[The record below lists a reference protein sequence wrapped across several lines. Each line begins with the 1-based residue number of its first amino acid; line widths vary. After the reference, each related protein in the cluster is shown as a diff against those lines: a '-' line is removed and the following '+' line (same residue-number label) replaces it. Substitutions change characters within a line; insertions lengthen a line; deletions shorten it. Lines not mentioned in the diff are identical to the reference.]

1 MIELKHLSAGYGG
14 KAVVQDV
21 SVPFP
26 AGQVTVL
33 LGPNGSGKSTLLKAA
48 LGLIDPGREQVF
60 YDGIPIEKLSRRQV
74 ARSAALLS
82 QSRPTAEIEAER
94 LVLHGRFPYLSYPRQ
109 YSEKD
114 RMIAR
119 QAMERTGAAA
129 YGGTLVSRLSGGQR
143 QSVYLAMLLAQQTR
157 TVFLDEPTAYL
168 DIRHQLDMMAWMKAL
183 AEEGRAVV
191 PVLHDLPLAMEYAHR
206 VALMEGG
213 RLVFCGTPEE
223 LYASGKIEEV
233 FKIRFTRME
242 GEDGIHYGCS
252 RKEEAT

>member
-21 SVPFP
+21 SIPVP

-109 YSEKD
+109 YTQKD
-114 RMIAR
+114 KQIAR
-119 QAMERTGAAA
+119 QAMERTGAAEYA
-129 YGGTLVSRLSGGQR
+129 KTLVSKLSGGQR
-143 QSVYLAMLLAQQTR
+143 QSVYLAMLLAQQTN
-157 TVFLDEPTAYL
+157 TVFLDEPTAFL
-168 DIRHQLDMMAWMKAL
+168 DIRHQLELMDWMKAL
-183 AEEGRAVV
+183 AAEGRAAVM
-191 PVLHDLPLAMEYAHR
+191 VLHDLPLAMECADR
-206 VALMEGG
+206 IALLEQGK
-213 RLVFCGTPEE
+213 LVFLGTPEE
-223 LYASGKIEEV
+223 LYSSGKIDEV
-233 FKIRFTRME
+233 FGIRFTRLS
-242 GEDGIHYGCS
+242 GEDGFHYVCS
-252 RKEEAT
+252 RREGQP

>member
-1 MIELKHLSAGYGG
+1 MG
-14 KAVVQDV
+14 K
-21 SVPFP
+21 
-26 AGQVTVL
+26 VTVL

-48 LGLIDPGREQVF
+48 LGLIPAGRGQVF

-74 ARSAALLS
+74 AQKAALLS
-82 QSRPTAEIEAER
+82 QHRPDAEIQAER

-109 YSEKD
+109 YTEKD
-114 RMIAR
+114 REIAR
-119 QAMERTGAAA
+119 QAMARTGAAEYA
-129 YGGTLVSRLSGGQR
+129 RNLVSRLSGGQR

-206 VALMEGG
+206 IALMEDGH
-213 RLVFCGTPEE
+213 LVFCGTPEE

-233 FKIRFTRME
+233 FKIRFTRLE

-252 RKEEAT
+252 RKEEAI

>member
-1 MIELKHLSAGYGG
+1 MIELKNLTAGYGG
-14 KAVVQDV
+14 KPVVREV
-21 SVPFP
+21 SLSFP
-26 AGQVTVL
+26 YGQITAI

-48 LGLIDPGREQVF
+48 LGLLDTGRDQVL
-60 YDGIPIEKLSRRQV
+60 YDGVPLHKLTRRQ
-74 ARSAALLS
+74 AAQQAALLS
-82 QSRPTAEIEAER
+82 QSRTPPEIEAER
-94 LVLHGRFPYLSYPRQ
+94 LVLHGRFPYLAYPRQ
-109 YSEKD
+109 YTAEDK
-114 RMIAR
+114 RIAR

-129 YGGTLVSRLSGGQR
+129 YGDTLVSRLSGGQR

-233 FKIRFTRME
+233 FKIRFTRLE

-252 RKEEAT
+252 RKEEAI